1 MEKSN
6 GRKIVDIILI
16 VLLIVLTAY
25 IVYDKTINKNKE
37 DNKDN
42 CIVENTDN
50 KKENTKENDNLEHH
64 ITITKQDN
72 ITYNK
77 IPEELYG
84 KYLNKAY
91 ENTIDSYIEFKKD
104 GTIELSEP
112 TGGNLTYVFNE
123 KDMKLYLTYFNG
135 NTSNNE
141 DDYEYILVQFI
152 ISKEAMKKK
161 GSIEKESSYTYVGRK
176 NNNSEYEFRSYDVNP
191 SGGEGK
197 SLEDYVYKLVK

>member
-1 MEKSN
+1 MKKSN
-6 GRKIVDIILI
+6 GRKIVDTILI
-16 VLLIVLTAY
+16 ALLVILTVY
-25 IVYDKTINKNKE
+25 IVYDKTINKNKK

-42 CIVENTDN
+42 CIVENNEGKADE
-50 KKENTKENDNLEHH
+50 KHH

-72 ITYNK
+72 ITYDK

-91 ENTIDSYIEFKKD
+91 ENTTDSYIEFKKD

-112 TGGNLTYVFNE
+112 TGGNVTYVFNE

-135 NTSNNE
+135 NISNNE
-141 DDYEYILVQFI
+141 DDYEYVLVQFI
-152 ISKEAMKKK
+152 ISKEAMKEKHD
-161 GSIEKESSYTYVGRK
+161 IEKESSYTYVGRK
-176 NNNSEYEFRSYDVNP
+176 NNYGEYEFKSYDVNP

-197 SLEDYVYKLVK
+197 SSQDYVYKLVK

>member
-16 VLLIVLTAY
+16 VLLVVLTVY

-37 DNKDN
+37 DN
-42 CIVENTDN
+42 CIVENTNN
-50 KKENTKENDNLEHH
+50 KKENNEGNDDEKHY

-72 ITYNK
+72 ITYDK

-84 KYLNKAY
+84 KYLNKAF
-91 ENTIDSYIEFKKD
+91 ENTTDSYIEFKKD

-112 TGGNLTYVFNE
+112 TGGNAIYVFNE
-123 KDMKLYLTYFNG
+123 KDIKLYLTYFNG

-141 DDYEYILVQFI
+141 DDYEYVLVQFI
-152 ISKEAMKKK
+152 ISKEAMKEKS
-161 GSIEKESSYTYVGRK
+161 SIEKESSYAYVGRK
-176 NNNSEYEFRSYDVNP
+176 NNNGEYEFRSYDVNP

-197 SLEDYVYKLVK
+197 SSQDYVYKLVK

>member
-6 GRKIVDIILI
+6 GRKIVDTILI
-16 VLLIVLTAY
+16 ALLVILTVY
-25 IVYDKTINKNKE
+25 IVYDKTINKNKK

-42 CIVENTDN
+42 CIVEN
-50 KKENTKENDNLEHH
+50 NDNNEGNADEKHH

-72 ITYNK
+72 ITYDK

-141 DDYEYILVQFI
+141 DDYEYVLVQFI

-176 NNNSEYEFRSYDVNP
+176 NNNSEYEFKSYDVNP

>member
-37 DNKDN
+37 DN

-72 ITYNK
+72 ITYDK

-91 ENTIDSYIEFKKD
+91 ENITDSYIEYNKD
-104 GTIELSEP
+104 GTIKLSEP
-112 TGGNLTYVFNE
+112 TGGNATYLFDK
-123 KDMKLYLTYFNG
+123 KDMKIYLTYFNG
-135 NTSNNE
+135 NISNNE
-141 DDYEYILVQFI
+141 NDYEYVLVQFI
-152 ISKEAMKKK
+152 ISKEAMKEKS
-161 GSIEKESSYTYVGRK
+161 SIEKENSYTYVGRK
-176 NNNSEYEFRSYDVNP
+176 NNNGEYEFRSYDANP

>member
-16 VLLIVLTAY
+16 VLLVVLTVY

-37 DNKDN
+37 DN

-50 KKENTKENDNLEHH
+50 KKENNEGNADEKHY

-72 ITYNK
+72 ITYDK

-84 KYLNKAY
+84 KYLNKAF
-91 ENTIDSYIEFKKD
+91 ENTTDSYIEFKKG

-112 TGGNLTYVFNE
+112 TGGNATYVFNE
-123 KDMKLYLTYFNG
+123 KDIKLYLTYFNG

-141 DDYEYILVQFI
+141 DDYEYVLVQFI
-152 ISKEAMKKK
+152 ISKEAMKEKS
-161 GSIEKESSYTYVGRK
+161 SIEKESSYAYVGRK
-176 NNNSEYEFRSYDVNP
+176 NNDGEYEFRSYDVNP